1 MGEAGAR
8 IRNKQAREAEKAR
21 QAFLLTPQGIAAQ
34 GVTDETYGAQRAE
47 YEAGAPQRKADKLAQ
62 KKRWQAAKKAIMKA
76 KKPKDAGKGWRKDRT
91 VYDWVDENG
100 LKQFGTK
107 EQKLEAPSYQN
118 MIKQNEFYKNMDP
131 RLKRE
136 LLRRNITTSA
146 EHKHQREMLQR
157 KVKELSKKVHT
168 EAATDE
174 DRAAYKAAIEEGIAF
189 RETRT
194 GIENYKGSRKYK
206 EYNDQLPDWAADY
219 VKRLDSD
226 SGFAEAQ
233 AARPDERWM
242 APGLWERYNIRDI
255 PGYKGMRKWGS
266 SELAPEQWRVDDDA
280 WNKKYGD
287 KYGPNASA
295 SKPEEQPTK
304 VEQSIIANPYEA
316 SAGTIDAPYNTAATR
331 ANSAGD
337 SGDIGNKK
345 AGDKV
350 YNPKTTIRN
359 KIQQRMVA
367 RRNQKRQNV
376 LSRSKERIQ

>member
-1 MGEAGAR
+1 
-8 IRNKQAREAEKAR
+8 
-21 QAFLLTPQGIAAQ
+21 
-34 GVTDETYGAQRAE
+34 
-47 YEAGAPQRKADKLAQ
+47 
-62 KKRWQAAKKAIMKA
+62 
-76 KKPKDAGKGWRKDRT
+76 

-242 APGLWERYNIRDI
+242 ASGLQERYNIRDI

-266 SELAPEQWRVDDDA
+266 SELAPETWRVADDA

-287 KYGPNASA
+287 KYGANA
-295 SKPEEQPTK
+295 KPEEQPTK
-304 VEQSIIANPYEA
+304 VEQAIIANPYEA
-316 SAGTIDAPYNTAATR
+316 SAGTIDAPFNTAATR
-331 ANSAGD
+331 ANSGGE
-337 SGDIGNKK
+337 SGDIGNQK

>member
-1 MGEAGAR
+1 M
-8 IRNKQAREAEKAR
+8 KQ
-21 QAFLLTPQGIAAQ
+21 
-34 GVTDETYGAQRAE
+34 
-47 YEAGAPQRKADKLAQ
+47 
-62 KKRWQAAKKAIMKA
+62 
-76 KKPKDAGKGWRKDRT
+76 KKPKDAGPGWRKDKT
-91 VYDWVDENG
+91 VYDWVDEDG
-100 LKQFGTK
+100 LKQFGTA
-107 EQKLEAPSYQN
+107 EQKKASPSYQN
-118 MIKQNEFYKNMDP
+118 FLKQREFYENMDP

-136 LLRRNITTSA
+136 LIRRNTTISA
-146 EHKHQREMLQR
+146 QRKHQREALQR

-168 EAATDE
+168 EGATEE
-174 DRAAYKAAIEEGIAF
+174 DRAAYRTAIEEGMAF
-189 RETRT
+189 KEGRS
-194 GIENYKGSRKYK
+194 GIETYKGSRKYK

-219 VKRLDSD
+219 MKRLDTD

-242 APGLWERYNIRDI
+242 ASGLMERYNIRDI

-266 SELAPEQWRVDDDA
+266 SELAPETWRVADDA

-287 KYGPNASA
+287 KYGANASA
-295 SKPEEQPTK
+295 AKPEPQPTK

-331 ANSAGD
+331 AVSAGE

>member
-1 MGEAGAR
+1 
-8 IRNKQAREAEKAR
+8 
-21 QAFLLTPQGIAAQ
+21 
-34 GVTDETYGAQRAE
+34 VTIGAQR
-47 YEAGAPQRKADKLAQ
+47 
-62 KKRWQAAKKAIMKA
+62 
-76 KKPKDAGKGWRKDRT
+76 
-91 VYDWVDENG
+91 
-100 LKQFGTK
+100 
-107 EQKLEAPSYQN
+107 
-118 MIKQNEFYKNMDP
+118 
-131 RLKRE
+131 
-136 LLRRNITTSA
+136 
-146 EHKHQREMLQR
+146 KHQREALQR
-157 KVKELSKKVHT
+157 KVKELSKKAHGKD
-168 EAATDE
+168 ATSE
-174 DRAAYKAAIEEGIAF
+174 DVAAYKAAVEEGLAF
-189 RETRT
+189 KETRS
-194 GIENYKGSRKYK
+194 GIVDYKGSLKYK

-219 VKRLDSD
+219 MKRLDTD

-242 APGLWERYNIRDI
+242 ASGLMERYNIRDI

-266 SELAPEQWRVDDDA
+266 SELAPETWRVADDA

-287 KYGPNASA
+287 KYGANASA
-295 SKPEEQPTK
+295 AKPEPQPTK

-331 ANSAGD
+331 AVSAGE